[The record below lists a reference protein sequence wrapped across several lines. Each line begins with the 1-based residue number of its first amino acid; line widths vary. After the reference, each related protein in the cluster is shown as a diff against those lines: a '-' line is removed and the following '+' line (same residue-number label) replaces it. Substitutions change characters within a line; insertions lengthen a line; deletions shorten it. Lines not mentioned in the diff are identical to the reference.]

1 MYPVFDDL
9 RDDDGREA
17 RADGAAA
24 KDSDERAKSWPQK
37 QEAKTL
43 GEDDQP
49 GGFRLVFFGNNLDP
63 EWVAAG
69 REKKLAHVS

>member
-1 MYPVFDDL
+1 MAP
-9 RDDDGREA
+9 
-17 RADGAAA
+17 
-24 KDSDERAKSWPQK
+24 K

-49 GGFRLVFFGNNLDP
+49 GGCRLVFFGNNLDP